1 MRRNVMWAPW
11 DTPGLEH
18 LRLEVSAETIT
29 ADGAI
34 IGIAAGEAFRVSYQ
48 VTCDAT
54 WRVRAAHIATSHPS
68 VHSLRLRAD
77 SERRWTTGAGAPLT
91 ALDGCVDIDLA
102 VTPFTNTLP
111 IRRLD
116 LRPGEV
122 AEVAVVYIDAPTLEA
137 TAVRQRYTCLAR
149 ASTGGRYRFEA
160 LPYPAL
166 PQGFLAELSVD
177 AEDLVEDYPPLFRRI
192 WRDV

>member
-1 MRRNVMWAPW
+1 MRRNVLWAPW

-18 LRLEVSAETIT
+18 LELEVGAETIT

-34 IGIAAGEAFRVSYQ
+34 LGLAADKAFRVSYQ

-54 WRVRAAHIATSHPS
+54 WGVRAADIATSQPS
-68 VHSLRLRAD
+68 VHSLRLR
-77 SERRWTTGAGAPLT
+77 SNGEGRWMTEAGEPLP
-91 ALDGCVDIDLA
+91 ALDGCMDIDLA

-111 IRRLD
+111 IRRLN
-116 LRPGEV
+116 LRPGEA
-122 AEVAVVYIDAPTLEA
+122 AELAVVYIDAPTLEV

-149 ASTGGRYRFEA
+149 AADGGRYRFEA

-177 AEDLVEDYPPLFRRI
+177 AEGLVEDYPPLFRRI
-192 WRDV
+192 WRDA

>member
-1 MRRNVMWAPW
+1 VRRNVLWAPW

-18 LRLEVSAETIT
+18 LQLEVDTETIT

-34 IGIAAGEAFRVSYQ
+34 LGVAAGEAFRVSYQ
-48 VTCDAT
+48 VSCDAT
-54 WRVRAAHIATSHPS
+54 WRVRATDIATSQPS
-68 VHSLRLRAD
+68 VHSLRLR
-77 SERRWTTGAGAPLT
+77 SNGEGRWTTEMGEPLP
-91 ALDGCVDIDLA
+91 ALDGCADIDLA

-116 LRPGEV
+116 LRPGEA
-122 AEVAVVYIDAPTLEA
+122 AELTVVYIDAPTLEV

-177 AEDLVEDYPPLFRRI
+177 AEVLVEDYPPLFRRI